1 MRLTASVLFPPSLL
15 LKGDEMKYNKYKC
28 DVCDYIYDPRNGDP
42 ENGFKAGINFED
54 LPLNWVCPVC
64 GIEKDYFCSLEKEK
78 SNYREKSR
86 IASIVS
92 SIFPQEL
99 KKQWHNIHG

>member
-1 MRLTASVLFPPSLL
+1 M
-15 LKGDEMKYNKYKC
+15 YKC

-42 ENGFKAGINFED
+42 ENGIEAGTDLKD
-54 LPLNWVCPVC
+54 LPSNWVCPVC
-64 GIEKDYFCSLEKEK
+64 GIEKDYFYPLEDKN

-86 IASIVS
+86 IISIIS
-92 SIFPQEL
+92 HIFTQEL